1 MTSDRL
7 TLTDSPGGQWRRI
20 DIVDETGSTNA
31 DLVARAA
38 AGEDIDG
45 VVLLAEHQTA
55 GRGRHGRNWGAP
67 AYTQLSMSV
76 GIAVGDVPSD
86 RWGLVPLLAGVA
98 IVDAVAEA
106 TGVQAGLKWPNDVL
120 VDGRKLCG
128 ILAEVASPQQAI
140 VVGLGLNATFTEHE
154 LPDPN
159 ATSLAILG
167 WADPDRNELAR
178 AVLRE
183 LGGRIEHWRAARG
196 VDQQLLEDYRSRSVT
211 LGARVRAELPGDRE
225 LVGIAVGLGENGQLR
240 IEGADGAVTAVTAGD
255 ITHLRTSEDQ

>member
-7 TLTDSPGGQWRRI
+7 TLSDSPGGQWRRI

-38 AGEDIDG
+38 AGEDISG

-67 AYTQLSMSV
+67 THTQLSMSV
-76 GIAVGDVPSD
+76 GIGVGEVPAD
-86 RWGLVPLLAGVA
+86 RWGLLPLLAGVA

-106 TGVQAGLKWPNDVL
+106 SGIQAGLKWPNDVL
-120 VDGRKLCG
+120 VDGCKLCG
-128 ILAEVASPQQAI
+128 ILAEVVPGQQVI
-140 VVGLGLNATFTEHE
+140 VLGIGLNATFTEHE

-159 ATSLAILG
+159 ATSLTILG
-167 WADPDRNELAR
+167 WANPDRNALAR

-183 LGGRIEHWRAARG
+183 LGGRIEHWRTANG
-196 VDQQLLEDYRSRSVT
+196 VDEQLLEDYRTRSVT
-211 LGARVRAELPGDRE
+211 LGSRVRAELPGDRE
-225 LVGIAVGLGENGQLR
+225 LVGIAVGLGDNGQLR
-240 IEGADGAVTAVTAGD
+240 VEGADGVVTAVSAGD
-255 ITHLRTSEDQ
+255 ITHLRLAQDQ

>member
-20 DIVDETGSTNA
+20 DIVEETGSTNA

-67 AYTQLSMSV
+67 ARTQLSMSV
-76 GIAVGDVPSD
+76 GIGVGEVPPD

-98 IVDAVAEA
+98 IVDAVAEVS
-106 TGVQAGLKWPNDVL
+106 GIQAGLKWPNDVL
-120 VDGRKLCG
+120 VEGRKLCG
-128 ILAEVASPQQAI
+128 ILAEVATPRPAI
-140 VVGLGLNATFTEHE
+140 VLGLGLNATFTQHE

-167 WADPDRNELAR
+167 WANPDRNELAR

-183 LGGRIEHWRAARG
+183 LAGRIAHWRTARG
-196 VDQQLLEDYRSRSVT
+196 VDEQLLEDYRARSVT
-211 LGARVRAELPGDRE
+211 LGARVRAELPGERE
-225 LVGIAVGLGENGQLR
+225 LIGVAVGLGNDGQLR
-240 IEGADGAVTAVTAGD
+240 IEAADGTVTAVTAGD
-255 ITHLRTSEDQ
+255 ITHLRPLSDQ

>member
-1 MTSDRL
+1 MDSL
-7 TLTDSPGGQWRRI
+7 TLTDSTGQWRRI
-20 DIVDETGSTNA
+20 DVVDETGSTNA

-55 GRGRHGRNWGAP
+55 GRGRHGRNWAAP
-67 AYTQLSMSV
+67 SHTQLTMSV
-76 GIAVGDVPSD
+76 GIAVGEVPPD

-106 TGVQAGLKWPNDVL
+106 SGIQAGLKWPNDVL

-128 ILAEVASPQQAI
+128 ILAEVVPGEPVI
-140 VVGLGLNATFTEHE
+140 VLGLGLNATFTEHE

-167 WADPDRNELAR
+167 WANPDRSELAR

-183 LGGRIEHWRAARG
+183 LGGRIEHWRTARG
-196 VDQQLLEDYRSRSVT
+196 VDERLLEDYRARSVT
-211 LGARVRAELPGDRE
+211 LGSRVRAELPGDRE
-225 LVGIAVGLGENGQLR
+225 LTGVAVGLGDNGQLH
-240 IEGADGAVTAVTAGD
+240 IESSDGSLTAVSAGD
-255 ITHLRTSEDQ
+255 ITHLRPSDDQ

>member
-7 TLTDSPGGQWRRI
+7 TLTDSPGGHWRRI
-20 DIVDETGSTNA
+20 DVVEETGSTNA

-45 VVLLAEHQTA
+45 VVLLAEHQSA
-55 GRGRHGRNWGAP
+55 GRGRHGRSWGAP
-67 AYTQLSMSV
+67 AHTQLSMSV
-76 GIAVGDVPSD
+76 GIGVGEVPPD

-98 IVDAVAEA
+98 IVDAVAEVS
-106 TGVQAGLKWPNDVL
+106 GIQAGLKWPNDVL

-128 ILAEVASPQQAI
+128 ILAEVATPHQAI
-140 VVGLGLNATFTEHE
+140 VLGLGLNATIAQHE

-159 ATSLAILG
+159 ATSLTILG
-167 WADPDRNELAR
+167 WADPDRDELAR

-196 VDQQLLEDYRSRSVT
+196 VDERLLEDYRGRSVT
-211 LGARVRAELPGDRE
+211 LGSRVRAELPGERE
-225 LVGIAVGLGENGQLR
+225 LVGVAVGLGNDGQLR
-240 IEGADGAVTAVTAGD
+240 IEAADGTVTVVTAGD
-255 ITHLRTSEDQ
+255 ITHLRPLGDQ

>member
-7 TLTDSPGGQWRRI
+7 TLTDSPGTHWRRI
-20 DIVDETGSTNA
+20 DVVEETGSTNA

-45 VVLLAEHQTA
+45 VVLLAEHQSA
-55 GRGRHGRNWGAP
+55 GRGRHGRSWGAP
-67 AYTQLSMSV
+67 AHTQLSMSV
-76 GIAVGDVPSD
+76 GIGVGDVPPD

-98 IVDAVAEA
+98 IVDAVAEVS
-106 TGVQAGLKWPNDVL
+106 GIQAGLKWPNDVL

-128 ILAEVASPQQAI
+128 ILAEVATPHQAI
-140 VVGLGLNATFTEHE
+140 VLGLGLNATFTQHE

-167 WADPDRNELAR
+167 WANPDRNELAR

-183 LGGRIEHWRAARG
+183 LSGRVEHWRTARG
-196 VDQQLLEDYRSRSVT
+196 VDERLLQDYRERSVT
-211 LGARVRAELPGDRE
+211 LGSRVRAELPGERE
-225 LVGIAVGLGENGQLR
+225 LVGVAVGLGNDGQLR
-240 IEGADGAVTAVTAGD
+240 IESADGTVTAVTAGD
-255 ITHLRTSEDQ
+255 ITHLRPLGEK